1 MKRYFAEITEIENI
15 PNFKYIKDISTE
27 DFSQIEKFIK
37 VIDETEHLM
46 DLFLVH
52 KLNFQDLID
61 FQITG
66 IENILDGVTNLTDIG
81 KEKYTFLK
89 IEINRI
95 VINYLSSFRM
105 FIDHCDRKIAKR
117 FGKESQE
124 YSNFK
129 SLTNQAY
136 DNTFV
141 YRFVYKLRNFC
152 QHCGIPVTDLNINN
166 LKDIVQLEFQ
176 FERDYLLNEYEEWG
190 IKVKTDLK
198 NMNEK
203 TNINQVFKVH
213 FSIIEKLSERIHNI
227 YEIKFMDALK
237 NLNNFRN
244 PDRNQNEIVVI
255 TENQDTVLGKQIT
268 ITKFPNELINKFING
283 IC

>member
-1 MKRYFAEITEIENI
+1 VKRYFAEITEIENI